1 MTLSRR
7 SLAIGA
13 AVVATLIVVL
23 ANVHLVYVSMQSQPD
38 CVAHLKPGTGD
49 ANGTYSAARS
59 SC

>member
-7 SLAIGA
+7 TLVIGT
-13 AVVATLIVVL
+13 VIVATLIVIL
-23 ANVHLVYVSMQSQPD
+23 ANVHLVYVSMQSQPE

-49 ANGTYSAARS
+49 ANGAYSAARS